1 MNLRKPVTLAI
12 TALFAASALLV
23 FSSTTQADTPD
34 PTTTTNPN
42 HLEPVTGVAICRPA
56 RTQRCSPTRRALPVP
71 YRMSATARLTFY
83 SCEDGYC
90 GWTASGRRVEDGT
103 AACDR
108 SVMPF
113 GTRFMI
119 DGDPT
124 GSIWTCWDTGGG
136 VRGWHVDVWF
146 PTNAQGWG
154 YTGSL
159 GQSVVINIL
168 N

>member
-1 MNLRKPVTLAI
+1 MSLRKPVTLAL
-12 TALFAASALLV
+12 TALFTVSLFLV
-23 FSSTTQADTPD
+23 FSPTALADSPDLSTTHQ
-34 PTTTTNPN
+34 NPFQS
-42 HLEPVTGVAICRPA
+42 VTGAAPCRPA
-56 RTQRCSPTRRALPVP
+56 KTQRCAPTKHALPAP

-83 SCEDGYC
+83 SCEEGYC

-113 GTRFMI
+113 GTRFI
-119 DGDPT
+119 IEGDPT

-159 GQSVVINIL
+159 GQSVVINVL
-168 N
+168 K